1 MTTITKVARVLDL
14 YTPSTP
20 TWGVSE
26 VAAALGMPRST
37 AHSLLSGLT
46 KIGLLQQPRRGRYTL
61 GWRAFELGQ
70 MQRVTSGGLIETA
83 HPIMLEAGRR
93 HAESVALAVYER
105 QSLIFIDKV
114 VGEDPLSVV
123 GPRIGL
129 RYDTP
134 HSFASGRLLMSQ
146 RPKKE
151 IDEYIVGGEMRI
163 RSSGRILSPDS
174 LRVQLQRINAAGLS
188 IDYGEAIADV
198 GCVAAPIV
206 GPPGRVIASISVSA
220 PMGRFREKESTLSTS
235 VKAAA
240 ATISQ
245 RLREAERG

>member
-1 MTTITKVARVLDL
+1 MTTITKIARVLDL

-20 TWGVSE
+20 AWGVSE
-26 VAAALGMPRST
+26 VAAALDMPRST
-37 AHSLLSGLT
+37 AHALLAGLT
-46 KIGLLQQPRRGRYTL
+46 EIGLLQQPRRGRYTL

-83 HPIMLEAGRR
+83 HPIMLELARR
-93 HAESVALAVYER
+93 HAESIALAVYER

-129 RYDTP
+129 RYDNP

-146 RPKKE
+146 RSKK
-151 IDEYIVGGEMRI
+151 DVDDYIASGEMRI
-163 RSSGRILSPDS
+163 RSSGTVLTPDS
-174 LRVQLQRINAAGLS
+174 LRTQLHRIDAVGLS

-198 GCVAAPIV
+198 GCVAAPVV
-206 GPPGRVIASISVSA
+206 GPLGRVIASISVSA
-220 PMGRFREKESTLSTS
+220 PMGRFREKESTMSAS
-235 VKAAA
+235 VRTAA

-245 RLREAERG
+245 RLREAERS